1 MCVDAGF
8 FCCLRIFSLPVT
20 FSPKKKGIKNMKRL
34 TFCIIAMMLITT
46 FYASAEERLKLSTTT
61 STDNSG
67 LLKELLPPF
76 EKMFNIRV
84 DVISVG
90 TGKALELGKN
100 GDVDIVLVHARAA
113 EDQFVAEGYGVNRRD
128 VMYNDFIILGP
139 ADDPAGIKGMK
150 DAVAAL
156 KAIAGKEAPFASR
169 GDDSGTHKR
178 EKILWKE
185 AGIEPSGS
193 WYMETGQGMGATLQV
208 ADEKRAYTISD
219 RGTYLAYRG
228 KIEMEILV
236 EGDTERLANPYGI
249 IAVNPAVHSH
259 VNYVYAM
266 ALIGWV
272 TSVEGQKIIG
282 EFKRFGELLFY
293 PTAIPVISD
302 Q

>member
-1 MCVDAGF
+1 
-8 FCCLRIFSLPVT
+8 
-20 FSPKKKGIKNMKRL
+20 MKRL
-34 TFCIIAMMLITT
+34 TFCFIAMMLITI
-46 FYASAEERLKLSTTT
+46 FCASAAERLKLATTT

-76 EKMFNIRV
+76 EKMFDMRV
-84 DVISVG
+84 DVIAVG
-90 TGKALELGKN
+90 TGKALALGRN
-100 GDVDIVLVHARAA
+100 GDVDIVLVHARSA
-113 EDQFVAEGYGVNRRD
+113 EDQFVEEGYGVNRRD
-128 VMYNDFIILGP
+128 VMYNDFIIIGP

-185 AGIEPSGS
+185 AKIEPSGD

-208 ADEKRAYTISD
+208 ADEKRAYTIAD
-219 RGTYLAYRG
+219 RGTYLAYKG

-236 EGDTERLANPYGI
+236 EGDTEKLANPYGI
-249 IAVNPAVHSH
+249 IAVNPAKQSH

-272 TSVEGQKIIG
+272 TSVEGQKIIA
-282 EFKRFGELLFY
+282 EFKQFGELLFY
-293 PTAIPVISD
+293 PTAIPVK

>member
-1 MCVDAGF
+1 
-8 FCCLRIFSLPVT
+8 
-20 FSPKKKGIKNMKRL
+20 MKRL

-46 FYASAEERLKLSTTT
+46 FCASAEERLKLATTT

-76 EKMFNIRV
+76 EKMLNIRV
-84 DVISVG
+84 DVIAVG
-90 TGKALELGKN
+90 TGKTLALGKN
-100 GDVDIVLVHARAA
+100 GDVDIVLVHARSA

-128 VMYNDFIILGP
+128 VMYNDFIIIGP
-139 ADDPAGIKGMK
+139 ADDLAGIKGMK

-185 AGIEPSGS
+185 AGIEPSGD

-208 ADEKRAYTISD
+208 ADEKQAYTISD

-249 IAVNPAVHSH
+249 IAVNPAKHSH

-272 TSVEGQKIIG
+272 TSVEGQKIIAD
-282 EFKRFGELLFY
+282 FKRFEEPLFH
-293 PTAIPVISD
+293 PTAVPVKP
-302 Q
+302 